1 MRADFEIS
9 NFFQDANAKCSK
21 VTKRSFSKG
30 ELITTYIEKRNQMC
44 ILLSGTAN
52 LIRYDFNGNKTI
64 IVQFTKDDI
73 FRRSYLS
80 YKYK

>member
-1 MRADFEIS
+1 
-9 NFFQDANAKCSK
+9 
-21 VTKRSFSKG
+21 
-30 ELITTYIEKRNQMC
+30 MC

-73 FRRSYLS
+73 FRRSSLS